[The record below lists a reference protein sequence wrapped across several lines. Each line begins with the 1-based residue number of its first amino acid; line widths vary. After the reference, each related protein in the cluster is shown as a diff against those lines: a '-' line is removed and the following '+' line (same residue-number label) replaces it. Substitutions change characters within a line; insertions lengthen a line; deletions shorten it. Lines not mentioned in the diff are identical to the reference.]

1 MPKQQLSPYL
11 VSLTLLLICKLSTIT
26 PSLTQAQTTPTNQ
39 NTSSPWDQIDSSS
52 AYEPPPDI
60 GSPGRR
66 ESGGNRP
73 GEISTQLKC
82 PNDLQVPNPP
92 LTALVPKVSEQTA
105 NSRTKI
111 TQLMGLTVQAHP
123 TFLVYLPKTGANTV
137 EFILNDADEKE
148 VYRANFPTPKVPGI
162 FGFKLPETAPAL
174 DVGKSYQ
181 WYFVIR
187 CDRANRKKDLVVEGW
202 IWRTQL
208 RPAINEQI
216 QKAGLRDR
224 ITLYRQHKIWYDA
237 LATLAQLHYSSPEN
251 LQVTTEWNELLRSAG
266 LSEISEQMF
275 IFPIKP

>member
-1 MPKQQLSPYL
+1 MPQQLSPYF
-11 VSLTLLLICKLSTIT
+11 VSLTLLLICKLFTIT
-26 PSLTQAQTTPTNQ
+26 PLPTQAETTPTNQ
-39 NTSSPWDQIDSSS
+39 NTSSPWDEIDSSS

-66 ESGGNRP
+66 EPGGKRP
-73 GEISTQLKC
+73 REISKC

-105 NSRTKI
+105 NSPTKI
-111 TQLMGLTVQAHP
+111 IQLMGLTVQAHP
-123 TFLVYLPKTGANTV
+123 TFFVYLPKTGANTV

-187 CDRANRKKDLVVEGW
+187 CDRANRNIDLVVEGW

-224 ITLYRQHKIWYDA
+224 IALYRQYKIWYDA
-237 LATLAQLHYSSPEN
+237 LATLAQLSYSSPQN
-251 LQVTTEWNELLRSAG
+251 LQGTTEWSKLLRTSG
-266 LSEISEQMF
+266 LSEISEQRL
-275 IFPIKP
+275 ITP